1 MRTTPSRLV
10 SPLVMLLG
18 LAACKTGAA
27 PNPQFAPMP
36 AGETAR
42 TNTKTFAQPAV
53 TYVQTDC
60 LIDQMRTT
68 TTGQNRLRVR
78 LAYCVD
84 VTKELLAEQCVR
96 TNWQNACALAEQQLN
111 TVNFQSEQF
120 QSEHGRAHWERDL
133 KQQFT
138 EILFPCNSGEPLATV
153 TSIIVRSGTT
163 N

>member
-1 MRTTPSRLV
+1 MRTTSSRLV
-10 SPLVMLLG
+10 SPLVMILG
-18 LAACKTGAA
+18 LAACKTGTT

-42 TNTKTFAQPAV
+42 TNVEAFSQPAV

-60 LIDQMRTT
+60 LIDQIQTT
-68 TTGQNRLRVR
+68 AAGQNHLRVR

-84 VTKELLAEQCVR
+84 VTNELLAEQCVR
-96 TNWQNACALAEQQLN
+96 ANWQSACAHAEKQLA

-120 QSEHGRAHWERDL
+120 QSEHGRQHWERDL

-138 EILFPCNSGEPLATV
+138 EILFPCNSGAPLATV
-153 TSIIVRSGTT
+153 SSIIVRAGT